1 MSSPSRP
8 DPDRSAPRAGYALG
22 SARGRGIVLA
32 TVLGSSLAFLDG
44 TIATVATDRIGQDF
58 DAGFGSLQWVL
69 NGYTLPLAS
78 LILLGGSL
86 GDRLGRRRIYLLG
99 IVWFVAASVL
109 CALAPS
115 IEVLIAARALQGVGA
130 ALLTPGSLA
139 ILSASIAPD
148 DRAKAVGAWS
158 GLTGVAGAIGPFVG
172 GWLVENASW
181 RWAFAINI
189 PLGAA
194 VVLFTLRFVPESS
207 AEKHA
212 HIDGPGV
219 LLTALGLGG
228 LTLGLTLGGERWSV
242 PAIGLTAVGAAALV
256 AFVLSQ
262 RGRRDPLVP
271 LSLFADRTFTGT
283 NLMTFATYG
292 ALAVIFFTFPLA
304 LQVAAGYGPLAAG
317 IASLPITVLL
327 LILSARAG
335 ALATR
340 IGPRLQLTAGP
351 LVASAGA
358 LLLLRVHR
366 GHNNYLLDVAPG
378 VVVFG
383 IGLAALVAPLTAA
396 VMGAAPADLVGT
408 ASGINNAVS
417 RAAGLLTIAVL
428 PSFAGLAG
436 EAYRDP
442 ATMIAGFRT
451 ILLICAGL
459 LAAGGLISLVTVPH
473 KMPVGDPGP

>member
-1 MSSPSRP
+1 MSAAPAASD
-8 DPDRSAPRAGYALG
+8 DPGSTAGYVLG
-22 SARGRGIVLA
+22 STRGRGIVLA

-58 DAGFGSLQWVL
+58 NAEFGALQWVL

-86 GDRLGRRRIYLLG
+86 GDRLGRRRIYLIG
-99 IVWFVAASVL
+99 VVWFVLASVL

-115 IEVLIAARALQGVGA
+115 IAVLIAARALQGVGA

-158 GLTGVAGAIGPFVG
+158 GLTGVAGAAGPFVG
-172 GWLVENASW
+172 GWLVEHASW

-189 PLGAA
+189 PLAAA
-194 VVLFTLRFVPESS
+194 VALVTLMFVPESS
-207 AEKHA
+207 AA
-212 HIDGPGV
+212 HRSRIDVPGV

-228 LTLGLTLGGERWSV
+228 LTLGLTLGGGSWSAA
-242 PAIGLTAVGAAALV
+242 AIGLTAAGVVALL
-256 AFVLSQ
+256 AFVMHQ

-317 IASLPITVLL
+317 IASLPITILL
-327 LILSARAG
+327 LTLSARSG
-335 ALATR
+335 ALAAR

-351 LVASAGA
+351 LIAAAGA

-366 GHNNYLLDVAPG
+366 GHNNYLLDIAPG
-378 VVVFG
+378 IVVFG
-383 IGLAALVAPLTAA
+383 LGLAALVAPLTAA
-396 VMGAAPADLVGT
+396 VMGAAPGDLVGT

-428 PSFAGLAG
+428 PPLAGLAG

-442 ATMIAGFRT
+442 ATMIDGFRT
-451 ILLICAGL
+451 ILMICAAL
-459 LAAGGLISLVTVPH
+459 LAAGGLTSLITVPH
-473 KMPVGDPGP
+473 KMPLPHPAA

>member
-1 MSSPSRP
+1 MSVRGDCLPP
-8 DPDRSAPRAGYALG
+8 DSSAGYALG

-44 TIATVATDRIGQDF
+44 TIATVATARIGQDF
-58 DAGFGSLQWVL
+58 NAEFGALQWVL
-69 NGYTLPLAS
+69 NGYALPLAS

-86 GDRLGRRRIYLLG
+86 GDRLGRRRIFLVG
-99 IVWFVAASVL
+99 IVWFVLASVL

-115 IEVLIAARALQGVGA
+115 IEVLIAARALQGIGA

-194 VVLFTLRFVPESS
+194 VVLVTLRFVPESTS
-207 AEKHA
+207 ARRSR
-212 HIDGPGV
+212 IDLPGV

-228 LTLGLTLGGERWSV
+228 LTLGLTLGGHRWSG
-242 PAIGLTAVGAAALV
+242 AATALTAAGVSALV
-256 AFVLSQ
+256 VFVLYQ
-262 RGRRDPLVP
+262 HGRRDPLVP
-271 LSLFADRTFTGT
+271 LSLFADHTFTGT

-292 ALAVIFFTFPLA
+292 ALSVIFFMFPLA

-317 IASLPITVLL
+317 VASLPITILL
-327 LILSARAG
+327 LALSTQAG
-335 ALATR
+335 ALASR

-351 LVASAGA
+351 LIAAAGA

-366 GHNNYLLDVAPG
+366 GHNSYLLDIAPG
-378 VVVFG
+378 IVVFG
-383 IGLAALVAPLTAA
+383 LGLAALVAPLTAA

-428 PSFAGLAG
+428 PPLVGLAG

-442 ATMIAGFRT
+442 GTMIDGFRT
-451 ILLICAGL
+451 ILVICAAM
-459 LAAGGLISLVTVPH
+459 LAVGGLISLVTVPRRV
-473 KMPVGDPGP
+473 PATPA

>member
-1 MSSPSRP
+1 
-8 DPDRSAPRAGYALG
+8 
-22 SARGRGIVLA
+22 
-32 TVLGSSLAFLDG
+32 
-44 TIATVATDRIGQDF
+44 
-58 DAGFGSLQWVL
+58 VL

-86 GDRLGRRRIYLLG
+86 GDRLGRRRVYLLG
-99 IVWFVAASVL
+99 IGWFVVASVL

-115 IEVLIAARALQGVGA
+115 IEVLIGARALQGIGA

-181 RWAFAINI
+181 RWAFSINV

-194 VVLFTLRFVPESS
+194 VVLATLRFVPESS
-207 AEKHA
+207 AA
-212 HIDGPGV
+212 HRARIDVPGV

-228 LTLGLTLGGERWSV
+228 LTLGLTLGTARWSGA
-242 PAIGLTAVGAAALV
+242 AIGLTAAGVAALV
-256 AFVLSQ
+256 AFVLHQ

-292 ALAVIFFTFPLA
+292 ALAVIFFIFPLA

-317 IASLPITVLL
+317 VASLPITILL
-327 LILSARAG
+327 LTLSTRAG
-335 ALATR
+335 ALASR

-351 LVASAGA
+351 LIAATGA

-366 GHNNYLLDVAPG
+366 GHNSYLLDVAPG
-378 VVVFG
+378 IVVFG
-383 IGLAALVAPLTAA
+383 LGLAALVAPLTAA
-396 VMGAAPADLVGT
+396 VMGAAPGDLVGT
-408 ASGINNAVS
+408 ASGVNNAVS

-428 PSFAGLAG
+428 PPLAGLAG
-436 EAYRDP
+436 DAYRDP
-442 ATMIAGFRT
+442 GTMIDGFRT
-451 ILLICAGL
+451 ILVICAAM
-459 LAAGGLISLVTVPH
+459 LAVGGLISLVTVPRR
-473 KMPVGDPGP
+473 MPVTPA